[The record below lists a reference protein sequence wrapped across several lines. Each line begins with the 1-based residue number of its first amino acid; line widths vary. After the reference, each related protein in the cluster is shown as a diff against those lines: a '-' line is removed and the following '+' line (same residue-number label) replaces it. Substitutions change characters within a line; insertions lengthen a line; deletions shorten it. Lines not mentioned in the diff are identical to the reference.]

1 MQRNVPAVDVH
12 YLQYGERV
20 AAHFSF
26 GGGFLPCG
34 DKRNGS
40 LNGFHAQLLCNM
52 ITVIILVVSSLA
64 SIRGL
69 LMEATSHPFSEQIA
83 VTDSDP
89 APASEL

>member
-1 MQRNVPAVDVH
+1 MH
-12 YLQYGERV
+12 SLKS
-20 AAHFSF
+20 HISHS